1 MPQTKIVFFD
11 IDGTLIDMQTK
22 QITPKTVE
30 ALHRLQEE
38 YFFYMWDESR
48 NEARLVTSW
57 DTTDEDI
64 DRLAKSLAACFAP
77 SKSI

>member
-30 ALHRLQEE
+30 ALHRLQ
-38 YFFYMWDESR
+38 
-48 NEARLVTSW
+48 
-57 DTTDEDI
+57 
-64 DRLAKSLAACFAP
+64 DRV
-77 SKSI
+77 